1 VLHPDG
7 DVCRVPKLQISAP
20 FAAEVRMSLS
30 RLEHY
35 GLAFD
40 REGHSRSHRR
50 RSKLSDPHGT
60 VRECENLRRSRSK
73 FRSSECDRGP

>member
-7 DVCRVPKLQISAP
+7 DVCRALKLQVSVP

-30 RLEHY
+30 GLKHY

-40 REGHSRSHRR
+40 REGHFRLHRR
-50 RSKLSDPHGT
+50 RSKAQRCTCHGAG
-60 VRECENLRRSRSK
+60 V
-73 FRSSECDRGP
+73 